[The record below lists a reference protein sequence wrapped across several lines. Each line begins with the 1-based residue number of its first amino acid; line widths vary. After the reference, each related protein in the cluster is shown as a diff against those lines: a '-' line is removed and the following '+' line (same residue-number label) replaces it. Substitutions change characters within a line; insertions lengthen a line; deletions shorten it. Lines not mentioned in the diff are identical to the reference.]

1 MNVFVPYANPL
12 ETAKCLDR
20 LRLNK
25 QVIECSQILNA
36 IDGTGKGWVNHPVT
50 KMYKPYRQWLYRYM
64 QCLEC
69 YIRYIKA
76 KDGCS
81 KDSYLIQSVLWGEK
95 ADKIRPFF
103 LTNDF
108 CDQHKRRLF
117 TKNPEHY
124 KQFEEYGTSDENWYF
139 DNDKNIII
147 KYINGKRI

>member
-36 IDGTGKGWVNHPVT
+36 IDGTGKGWFNHPVT
-50 KMYKPYRQWLYRYM
+50 KMYKPYRDWLVLYAC
-64 QCLEC
+64 CLQAYQIE
-69 YIRYIKA
+69 
-76 KDGCS
+76 S
-81 KDSYLIQSVLWGEK
+81 KNANTTFYTSNLYSK
-95 ADKIRPFF
+95 RADNMRPPF
-103 LTNDF
+103 LTSDF

>member
-1 MNVFVPYANPL
+1 MVLQGGKKMNVFVPYASPL

-25 QVIECSQILNA
+25 QIIECSQILNA

-50 KMYKPYRQWLYRYM
+50 KMYKPYKEWLYYYM
-64 QCLEC
+64 NCLDC
-69 YIRYIKA
+69 YRKGL
-76 KDGCS
+76 KDYAEDWN
-81 KDSYLIQSVLWGEK
+81 KLANEK
-95 ADKIRPFF
+95 TPLF
-103 LTNDF
+103 LTEDF
-108 CDQHKRRLF
+108 CNQHKRRLF